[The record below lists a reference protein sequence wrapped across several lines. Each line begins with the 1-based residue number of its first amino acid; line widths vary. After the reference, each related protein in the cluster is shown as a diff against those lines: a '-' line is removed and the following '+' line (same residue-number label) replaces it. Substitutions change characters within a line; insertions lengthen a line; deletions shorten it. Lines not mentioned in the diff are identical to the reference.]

1 MSIRIMSIVWASS
14 PYRGEALLLHLALAD
29 FANDEGRCWP
39 SQRTLAKKARCS
51 ENYVRVAIKRMV
63 ADGLVEITERS
74 NGRGNAISYQLKPH
88 SANPH
93 SPNPHS
99 PEAETPFPNT
109 STPLTN
115 RNEPSLADEFNQFW
129 EAYPRKIAK
138 GTARKAFAKAFAR
151 NPGLKIDDL
160 LTAVAAYAASV
171 SEMRYCAYPATWL
184 NGERWMDNLEAKS
197 ASVKKP
203 DHASARSFGAAMR
216 NTGRTEQQLLDAIGH
231 YTAAEQEAA
240 LDEYRSK
247 R

>member
-1 MSIRIMSIVWASS
+1 MAAVWAHS

-29 FANDEGRCWP
+29 FANDDGVCFP
-39 SQRTLAKKARCS
+39 SQRTLARKARCS
-51 ENYVRVAIKRMV
+51 ENYVRVAVRRMV
-63 ADGLVEITERS
+63 ADGLVEVKERG
-74 NGRGNAISYQLKPH
+74 NGRGNSIVYQLKPH
-88 SANPH
+88 SGNAH
-93 SPNPHS
+93 SGNPHS
-99 PEAETPFPNT
+99 PEAETPFAST

-115 RNEPSLADEFNQFW
+115 RNEPSLTDEFNRFW
-129 EAYPRKIAK
+129 EAYPRKVAK
-138 GTARKAFAKAFAR
+138 GAARKAFAQAFAR
-151 NPGLKIDDL
+151 HRDLKIEEL

-197 ASVKKP
+197 ASVRKP

-240 LDEYRSK
+240 IDEYRSK